1 MKVDIKMK
9 ISELNKLGFNFEI
22 INDVEINLLGM
33 ATTKYA
39 EEKVLSFLSDGKYIE
54 SIFNNKN
61 ITAVVCNKKILE
73 NMELP
78 SKLGIILSDT
88 PKKDFILIHNKL
100 VEEEFYW
107 KKFPNEISEDA
118 DISEHAIISEHSIKI
133 GKNCTIEPGVIIF
146 SGTIIGDDVIIR
158 SGSQIGTN
166 GFQFIK
172 NGEDVIPVKTGGRA
186 IIKDRVE
193 IQHNCCV
200 DRGVFG
206 GPTILDE
213 DVKLASFS
221 HIEHDNYIGKRA
233 FIAAGVITGG
243 RVNIGKDCW
252 VGINATISNG
262 INIGDN
268 CKISLGSVVTKD
280 VESNKTVSGNFA
292 IEHEKFI
299 EFIKSIR

>member
-118 DISEHAIISEHSIKI
+118 DISEHAIIPEHSIKI

-186 IIKDRVE
+186 IR
-193 IQHNCCV
+193 
-200 DRGVFG
+200 
-206 GPTILDE
+206 
-213 DVKLASFS
+213 
-221 HIEHDNYIGKRA
+221 IELRYNIIVAWIEA
-233 FIAAGVITGG
+233 FLEGQ
-243 RVNIGKDCW
+243 
-252 VGINATISNG
+252 
-262 INIGDN
+262 
-268 CKISLGSVVTKD
+268 LY
-280 VESNKTVSGNFA
+280 
-292 IEHEKFI
+292 
-299 EFIKSIR
+299 